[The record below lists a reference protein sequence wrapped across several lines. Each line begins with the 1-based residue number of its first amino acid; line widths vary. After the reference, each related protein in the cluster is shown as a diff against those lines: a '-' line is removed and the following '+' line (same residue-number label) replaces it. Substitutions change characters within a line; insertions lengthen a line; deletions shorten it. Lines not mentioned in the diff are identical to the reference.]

1 MARKCKAG
9 AKPQKVDA
17 EDARIR
23 GLIHERAAF
32 EATVEQLRRDVK
44 AKDERIL
51 ELEGHVDAQYAI
63 NKEFL
68 ANLERL
74 SKGQILRP
82 SLPAQPRYIDPNYPV
97 PPPATYQPFPQW
109 HTTAYRTTHGQ
120 G

>member
-1 MARKCKAG
+1 MARKCKEK
-9 AKPQKVDA
+9 AKSPTVT
-17 EDARIR
+17 E
-23 GLIHERAAF
+23 LLERNANQAA
-32 EATVEQLRRDVK
+32 TIEQLRRDVK

-74 SKGQILRP
+74 SKGQMLRP
-82 SLPAQPRYIDPNYPV
+82 SLPAQPRYIGPNDPV